1 MIQLSKM
8 PSDAAYRVNTEK
20 IIKERQNVIERE
32 PTAEGVEKA
41 LKSGQIE
48 EIIIQAENE
57 LFLARKMLEFKP
69 WEPLVESP
77 PPEQWKWPI

>member
-1 MIQLSKM
+1 M
-8 PSDAAYRVNTEK
+8 PPDAAYRVNTEK
-20 IIKERQNVIERE
+20 IIKDRQSVVLRE
-32 PTAEGVEKA
+32 STPEGVEKA

-57 LFLARKMLEFKP
+57 LELAKKMLEYKP
-69 WEPLVESP
+69 WEPLDQHP